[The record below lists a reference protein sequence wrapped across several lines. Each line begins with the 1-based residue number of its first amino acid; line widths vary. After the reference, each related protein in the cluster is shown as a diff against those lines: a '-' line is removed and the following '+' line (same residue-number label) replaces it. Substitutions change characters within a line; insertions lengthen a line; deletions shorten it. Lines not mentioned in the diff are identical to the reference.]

1 MQFEV
6 VHEFDIPLDA
16 IELAVLSPDLA
27 EKLVHRI
34 PNVESI
40 TQKSHEL
47 GEKGL
52 TRVWSFQ
59 ANVKIPRFAR
69 PYVTKEMCAWD
80 EELKYD
86 LKAHAATWTVTPKIK
101 PEWQKYFSASGKLEL
116 VPLDSGRTKRVLSG
130 DVNLNVKLVKA
141 VAEKLIVSELKKTF
155 DADAEALRELAQ
167 LT

>member
-27 EKLVHRI
+27 EKLLHRI
-34 PNVESI
+34 KNVESI
-40 TQKSHEL
+40 TQKAHEL
-47 GEKGL
+47 GDKGL

-80 EELKYD
+80 EETKYD
-86 LKAHAATWTVTPKIK
+86 LKAHSSTWTVTPKIK
-101 PEWQKYFSASGKLEL
+101 PEWQKYFSATGKYEL
-116 VPLDSGRTKRVLSG
+116 IPLDSGRTKRVLSG
-130 DVNLNVKLVKA
+130 EVDLKVKLVKA

-155 DADAEALRELAQ
+155 DAEAETLRELAQ

>member
-1 MQFEV
+1 VQFEV

-27 EKLVHRI
+27 EKLASRI

-40 TQKSHEL
+40 SQKSHDVTGNTL
-47 GEKGL
+47 R
-52 TRVWSFQ
+52 RVWSFQ

-80 EELKYD
+80 EETNYD
-86 LKAHAATWTVTPKIK
+86 LRNHSSTWTVKPKIK
-101 PEWQKYFSASGKLEL
+101 PEWQKYFDASGKYEL
-116 VPLDSGRTKRVLSG
+116 FALDSGRTKRVVSG
-130 DVNLNVKLVKA
+130 AVNLNVKLVKP

-155 DADAEALRELAQ
+155 DAEADTLRELAQ

>member
-27 EKLVHRI
+27 EKLASRLSS
-34 PNVESI
+34 VESVS
-40 TQKSHEL
+40 QRSFEL
-47 GEKGL
+47 LDGTLK
-52 TRVWSFQ
+52 RVWAFQ

-80 EELKYD
+80 EETKYD
-86 LKAHAATWTVTPKIK
+86 LRAHASTWTITPKIK
-101 PEWQKYFSASGKLEL
+101 PEWQKYFSASGTYGLFS
-116 VPLDSGRTKRVLSG
+116 LDAGRTKRVVSG
-130 DVNLNVKLVKA
+130 EVKLNVKLVKA
-141 VAEKLIVSELKKTF
+141 VAEKLIVSELRKTF
-155 DADAEALRELAQ
+155 DAEAETLRELAQ

>member
-27 EKLVHRI
+27 EKLLQRI

-40 TQKSHEL
+40 TQRSHEL
-47 GEKGL
+47 GEGL
-52 TRVWSFQ
+52 LHRVWSFQ

-80 EELKYD
+80 EETSYD
-86 LKAHAATWTVTPKIK
+86 LKAHSSTWSVTPKIK
-101 PEWQKYFSASGKLEL
+101 PEWQKYFSASGKYEL
-116 VPLDSGRTKRVLSG
+116 FALDSGRTKRVLSG
-130 DVNLNVKLVKA
+130 AVNLNVKLVKA
-141 VAEKLIVSELKKTF
+141 VAEKLIVSELRKTF
-155 DADAEALRELAQ
+155 DAEAETLRELAQ

>member
-27 EKLVHRI
+27 EKLLHRI
-34 PNVESI
+34 PNIESI
-40 TQKSHEL
+40 TQRSHEL
-47 GEKGL
+47 GDKGL
-52 TRVWSFQ
+52 TRVWGFQ

-80 EELKYD
+80 EETLYD
-86 LKAHAATWTVTPKIK
+86 LRAHSSTWTVTPKIK
-101 PEWQKYFSASGKLEL
+101 PEWQKYFSASGKYEL
-116 VPLDSGRTKRVLSG
+116 FALDSGRTKRVLSG
-130 DVNLNVKLVKA
+130 AVNLNVKLVKA

-155 DADAEALRELAQ
+155 DAEAETLRELAQ